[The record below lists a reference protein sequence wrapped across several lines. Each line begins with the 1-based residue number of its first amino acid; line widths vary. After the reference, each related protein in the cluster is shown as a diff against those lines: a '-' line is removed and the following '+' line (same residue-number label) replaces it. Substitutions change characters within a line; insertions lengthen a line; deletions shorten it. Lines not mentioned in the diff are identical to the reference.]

1 MLSWL
6 AGRLLAALAI
16 LWAVA
21 TLTFVALHA
30 APGDP
35 FLPGAERPADPAVAA
50 RLRQQFGLGR
60 ALPEQYVRYLGQL
73 ARGNLGVSFAQ
84 RRGVAQ
90 AIGAALPHTLLLGL
104 AALLVD
110 FGLGMA
116 VGVVQAA
123 RRGGRI
129 DAALTALTLL
139 MGSLPVFWLGLL
151 LILVFGEWLHWLPL
165 GGAYDP
171 AIYGSLSAGGRVI
184 ERLRHLV
191 LPAVALG
198 LVGAAATARYQ
209 RAALMDALSEE
220 YARTARAKGLA
231 DSGVLR
237 HALRNALLP
246 IVTLFGLALPVVLT
260 GAVVVETVFGWP
272 GMGRLAAD
280 AVAARDYPVVI
291 ATSLVA
297 ALLVVTGSL
306 VADLAV
312 HALDPRVRRAGQR

>member
-21 TLTFVALHA
+21 TLTFVAIHA

-35 FLPGAERPADPAVAA
+35 FLPGSERPVDPAVSA
-50 RLRQQFGLGR
+50 RLRTQFGLDR
-60 ALPEQYVRYLGQL
+60 PIAEQYLRYLGQL

-84 RRGVAQ
+84 RRSVAD
-90 AIGAALPHTLLLGL
+90 AIRAALPHTLLLGL

-110 FGLGMA
+110 FSLGMSM
-116 VGVVQAA
+116 GVAQAA

-129 DAALTALTLL
+129 DGALTALTLL
-139 MGSLPVFWLGLL
+139 VSSLPTFWLGLL
-151 LILVFGEWLHWLPL
+151 LLLVFGEWLGWLPL

-171 AIYGSLSAGGRVI
+171 AVYGSLTAFGRAAQ
-184 ERLRHLV
+184 RMQHLV
-191 LPAVALG
+191 LPALALG
-198 LVGAAATARYQ
+198 LVGAATTARYQ
-209 RAALMDALSEE
+209 RAAMMEALGEE
-220 YARTARAKGLA
+220 YVRTARAKGLA

-246 IVTLFGLALPVVLT
+246 IATLFGLSLPMVLT

-297 ALLVVTGSL
+297 ATLVVAGSL
-306 VADLAV
+306 VADVAIN
-312 HALDPRVRRAGQR
+312 ALDPRLRRGKAR

>member
-35 FLPGAERPADPAVAA
+35 FLPGAERPVDPAVAA
-50 RLRQQFGLGR
+50 RLRQQFGLDR
-60 ALPEQYVRYLGQL
+60 PLHEQYLRYLGQL

-84 RRGVAQ
+84 RRSVAA
-90 AIGAALPHTLLLGL
+90 AIGAALPHTVLLGL

-110 FGLGMA
+110 FGLGMSL
-116 VGVVQAA
+116 GVAQAA
-123 RRGGRI
+123 RRGGRL

-139 MGSLPVFWLGLL
+139 IGSLPVFWLGLL
-151 LILVFGEWLHWLPL
+151 LLLVFGEWLHWLPL

-171 AIYGSLSAGGRVI
+171 AIYGSLSFFGRAA

-191 LPAVALG
+191 LPALALG
-198 LVGAAATARYQ
+198 IVGAAATARYQ
-209 RAALMDALSEE
+209 RAALMDALGEE
-220 YARTARAKGLA
+220 YVRTARAKGLA
-231 DSGVLR
+231 DAGVLH

-246 IVTLFGLALPVVLT
+246 IATLFGLALPVVLT

-306 VADLAV
+306 VADVGV
-312 HALDPRVRRAGQR
+312 HALDPRVRRSRGR